1 MRATYFATGL
11 SVSSDHRK
19 YWLDI
24 PTPPPM
30 EEFAQRQVDLLE
42 LLRSQT
48 DEVEREVY
56 GLAQPNGVAI
66 ARRDKSEYRLEVRG
80 SARVYPMDFDQ
91 IEEILGQDSLISA
104 RMELALNLPPN
115 VTTKHLTTQRWLE
128 ERTQDPVV
136 ELLGNLRMR
145 AEQFNARQ
153 PRSPVHLEKRRLQE
167 QLTAAHVRD
176 QDVARRMSETIT
188 IGGERG
194 LRPSRALRLAIH
206 THGPSTRPGHRAAV
220 CACPP
225 ALQKM
230 SNSSTCQTN
239 RPKARRR
246 YTEPHLAQKPIP
258 QTYTPACFLQCS
270 LHFSDSQTTRSRS
283 PDEYTSPAPATSG
296 QNENCLVHLRCW
308 ASEASNPMQA

>member
-11 SVSSDHRK
+11 SVSSDHQK

-24 PTPPPM
+24 PTALPM

-42 LLRSQT
+42 LLRLQT

-115 VTTKHLTTQRWLE
+115 VTTKHLTTQRWRE
-128 ERTQDPVV
+128 ERTQDPVI
-136 ELLGNLRMR
+136 ELLGTLRLR

-153 PRSPVHLEKRRLQE
+153 PRSPVHLEKHRLQE

-176 QDVARRMSETIT
+176 QDLARRMSETIT

-194 LRPSRALRLAIH
+194 LRPSRAVRLAIH
-206 THGPSTRPGHRAAV
+206 TRGASTRPGQRAAV
-220 CACPP
+220 CAWPP
-225 ALQKM
+225 GAPEDVQLKYVSDESAESAEAVYRAAFGPEADTTDLHAGVLPAM
-230 SNSSTCQTN
+230 
-239 RPKARRR
+239 
-246 YTEPHLAQKPIP
+246 LASLLGFADNEIEIP
-258 QTYTPACFLQCS
+258 
-270 LHFSDSQTTRSRS
+270 
-283 PDEYTSPAPATSG
+283 G
-296 QNENCLVHLRCW
+296 
-308 ASEASNPMQA
+308 